1 MNNTGYT
8 NFDALEREGK
18 FRKTLQLFGFPRM
31 QPLRTKTFMAAVA
44 VLSAG
49 LLFLA
54 FAQLLDLWDATGL
67 GAAATFTGAGFAFWY
82 WQSAR
87 YEASMDRYYDRLN
100 LANTRYEK
108 LSPDKYLMYMFMELD
123 NLEYVIEKYKW
134 GYITAEQAF
143 RGLKLFY
150 THCREIKEDVQGA
163 GKVPLNELASIWV
176 GNGGYLTT
184 TCHVVT
190 HVCDEIANVK
200 SNEEQRQLHGGIR
213 GNPPGA
219 RTRRSAARWIGAA
232 SVLTLA
238 LVAAAASARAA
249 D

>member
-1 MNNTGYT
+1 MNNTGYA

-18 FRKTLQLFGFPRM
+18 FRKTLQLFGFPKM
-31 QPLRTKTFMAAVA
+31 QPLRTKTFMAVVA
-44 VLSAG
+44 LVSIGVVFLVVSQLPG
-49 LLFLA
+49 LTNEKSF
-54 FAQLLDLWDATGL
+54 
-67 GAAATFTGAGFAFWY
+67 GAAASVTTAGFAFWY

-219 RTRRSAARWIGAA
+219 GKKRSAARWIGAA
-232 SVLTLA
+232 SVVTLA